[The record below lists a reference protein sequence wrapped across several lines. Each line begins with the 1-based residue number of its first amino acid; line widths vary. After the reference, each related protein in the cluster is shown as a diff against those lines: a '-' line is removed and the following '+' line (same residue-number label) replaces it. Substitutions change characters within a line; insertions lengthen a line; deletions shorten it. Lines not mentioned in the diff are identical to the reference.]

1 MAKVILATNAGFC
14 FGVKRAVEEAL
25 KARKAYNVPI
35 YTLGPLI
42 HNNDVVNMLQKE
54 EIYEVDLCDIDKLNK
69 GDVIV
74 IRSHGVS
81 KKILETLKEKGL
93 NIIDATC
100 PYVSNIHKYVEKY
113 HNQNYKIII
122 LGDKN
127 HPEVSGINGW
137 CDDTAIIT
145 KDGSDL
151 NNIPKKVCVVSQ
163 TTEKKENWE
172 KLLNIIIT
180 QSKEIVALNTICEAT
195 NIRQKS
201 CDDLSKT
208 VDAMVVIGGFNSSN
222 TTKLYEICKRN
233 CQNTIH
239 VENSGNIPE
248 SLYKS
253 NKTIGVTAGAS
264 TPDFII
270 REAIL
275 KMDNEQNLEMNE
287 QLAYMEQ
294 NDKKHVSV
302 GEIVK
307 GEILSVND
315 NEAFVN
321 IGYKKDGIAPKAEV
335 VSQDESLKDVLKVG
349 EKYDFKVI
357 SFSNEDGYLVL
368 SRVEMERGEAYAQ
381 LEAAFKE
388 EKVITVTVK
397 DVVKGGVTALY
408 KRVRVFIPASHLS
421 LRHIQNLDE
430 FVGKELEVKIIEYS
444 EAKRGTKI
452 IGSRRVILKEEQKK
466 IQENAFA
473 QLKEGSVV
481 KGTVERLTDFGA
493 FVDVLGV
500 DGLLHVSE
508 ISWGRINKPSDVL
521 KVSQEVEVYVLGIDE
536 EKKKISLSL
545 KKLAENPWD
554 GIEEKYPVGSVV
566 LGKVARFASFG
577 AFVELEPGVDALVH
591 ISQISNK
598 RINKPDEVLEIGQN
612 IKAKIVEVDKEK
624 KKIGLSIKEVEEE

>member
-1 MAKVILATNAGFC
+1 MAKVILASNAGFC

-25 KARKAYNVPI
+25 KARESYGVPI

-42 HNNDVVNMLQKE
+42 HNNDVVNMLNKE
-54 EIYEVDLCDIDKLNK
+54 EIFEVDLSQINKLNE

-81 KKILETLKEKGL
+81 KEILEKLKEKGL

-113 HNQNYKIII
+113 HNQNYSIII
-122 LGDKN
+122 LGDKD

-137 CDDTAIIT
+137 CENSAIIT

-151 NNIPKKVCVVSQ
+151 KKIPKKVCVVSQ
-163 TTEKKENWE
+163 TTEKRENWQ
-172 KLLNIIIT
+172 KLLNIIV
-180 QSKEIVALNTICEAT
+180 SEAKEIVAFNTICEAT

-201 CDDLSKT
+201 CHELSKT

-233 CQNTIH
+233 CENTIH

-275 KMDNEQNLEMNE
+275 KMNNEQNLEMNE

-307 GEILSVND
+307 GEILSVNE

-335 VSQDESLKDVLKVG
+335 VSSNESLKDALKIG
-349 EKYDFKVI
+349 ERYDFKVI

-368 SRVEMERGEAYAQ
+368 SRVEMERGEAYT
-381 LEAAFKE
+381 EIENAFKE
-388 EKVITVTVK
+388 EKVLTVTVK

-430 FVGKELEVKIIEYS
+430 FVGKELEVKIIEFS

-452 IGSRRVILKEEQKK
+452 IGSRRVILKDEQKK
-466 IQENAFA
+466 VQDTAFA

-521 KVSQEVEVYVLGIDE
+521 KVSQEIEVYVLSVDE
-536 EKKKISLSL
+536 EKKKISLSM

-554 GIEEKYPVGSVV
+554 AIEEKYPVGSVV

-612 IKAKIVEVDKEK
+612 IKGKIVEVDKEK